1 MNFSK
6 QFWITFVVVLCVSA
20 GLAWLAGYNFDQRG
34 PWVAYVALVGI
45 AVAFIAGIFAE
56 LP

>member
-1 MNFSK
+1 MKFSK
-6 QFWITFVVVLCVSA
+6 QFWITFVVSLCVSA